1 MNKRQAIKRKI
12 GVFLAT
18 VLMSMTIL
26 PMGLVSA
33 MAENLTVE
41 VERSGGKTANIDFTL
56 DGGTVSGD
64 IICTATEVDGNSHG
78 KKINTS
84 LLIELEFTTT
94 QALKPIRTNSDG
106 EDECKGAHVTVKY
119 EGITRSIDPILCQ
132 YGGKNRYNA
141 AFSFIISGE
150 DPHKNEEDKK
160 EKKHHSSSD
169 DSNDE
174 PTGSFAPDTKTMTPE
189 QQAGWSV
196 VSREAVVTSAGTG
209 AGISITNSYQGPLC
223 RSAFQMAAP
232 GYTIG
237 HTYNMN
243 LTAGAGGNA
252 GLKVPTDLVK
262 AGRKYV
268 VAFVVPG
275 GAKVATTTPL
285 TPDAA
290 GCINFNT
297 TALGLPAGS
306 NCAMAIMYADV

>member
-1 MNKRQAIKRKI
+1 
-12 GVFLAT
+12 
-18 VLMSMTIL
+18 
-26 PMGLVSA
+26 
-33 MAENLTVE
+33 MAESLTVD
-41 VERSGGKTANIDFTL
+41 VANSGGKKANIDFTL

-64 IICTATEVDGNSHG
+64 IICNASEHDGTSHG
-78 KKINTS
+78 EKINT
-84 LLIELEFTTT
+84 LLVIEIEFATT
-94 QALKPIRTNSDG
+94 QPLSPVRTSHG
-106 EDECKGAHVTVKY
+106 EDEYGGAHVNLRY
-119 EGITRSIDPILCQ
+119 Q
-132 YGGKNRYNA
+132 GKTWNVEPTLDKVGSGNRYETI
-141 AFSFIISGE
+141 FSVIVSGE
-150 DPHKNEEDKK
+150 NPHKNKEDSSKK

-285 TPDAA
+285 TPDSA